1 MSLDDAAS
9 ELARFQA
16 SQMQGAVGNAR
27 SAPPDRLTEAANSIR
42 ARIKKLDQYKATYLG
57 YLHDR
62 IDDADWHA
70 CWDVCVNLSE
80 ISCSRDEAVR
90 ALEAMGMEV

>member
-1 MSLDDAAS
+1 MRDLLKRAPHIGAAVTQS
-9 ELARFQA
+9 PA
-16 SQMQGAVGNAR
+16 
-27 SAPPDRLTEAANSIR
+27 PDRLTQAANTIR
-42 ARIKKLDQYKATYLG
+42 ERIKLLDQYKATYLA

-62 IDDADWHA
+62 ITDADWHA

-90 ALEAMGMEV
+90 ALEAMGMEP